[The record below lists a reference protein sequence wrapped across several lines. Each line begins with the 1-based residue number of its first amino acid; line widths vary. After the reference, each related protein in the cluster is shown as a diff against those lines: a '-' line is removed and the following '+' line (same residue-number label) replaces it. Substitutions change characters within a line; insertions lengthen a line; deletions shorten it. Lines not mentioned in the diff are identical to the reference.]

1 MLWRK
6 IYENL
11 ILNNVMDKNVTF
23 LQLYHFYRYYL
34 NSQSFTFQKLQFD
47 ADK

>member
-1 MLWRK
+1 
-6 IYENL
+6 
-11 ILNNVMDKNVTF
+11 MDKNVTF
-23 LQLYHFYRYYL
+23 LQLYHFYRYNFY